1 MSKTYPELPE
11 TNFPDSLDVF
21 DRLSDVTSG
30 DIVLVNQYQA
40 YMSAGNQA
48 AAAKLLTD
56 NPDLKNKII
65 NASTIN
71 IRFRSTRAA
80 DAAAEDRPEISAHPS
95 PNSS

>member
-1 MSKTYPELPE
+1 MVAEGSGDKHHMSKTYPELPE

-30 DIVLVNQYQA
+30 DIILVNQYQA

-65 NASTIN
+65 NASILEP
-71 IRFRSTRAA
+71 ISL
-80 DAAAEDRPEISAHPS
+80 DRKSVV
-95 PNSS
+95 